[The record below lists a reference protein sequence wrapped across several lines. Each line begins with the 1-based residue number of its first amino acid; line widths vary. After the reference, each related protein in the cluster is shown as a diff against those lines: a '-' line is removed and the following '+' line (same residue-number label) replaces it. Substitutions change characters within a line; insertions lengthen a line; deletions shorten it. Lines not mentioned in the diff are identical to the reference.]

1 MRAMF
6 EGCSN
11 LDFDLS
17 NWNVSKV
24 KYIQYMFYNCKSFEG
39 KGLENWD
46 VNNISNML
54 FAFANCKKLNC
65 DNVKNWKVNDN
76 CNISGMFNNC
86 TNKPDWYEEKLKDK
100 RPKYTL

>member
-1 MRAMF
+1 
-6 EGCSN
+6 
-11 LDFDLS
+11 
-17 NWNVSKV
+17 
-24 KYIQYMFYNCKSFEG
+24 
-39 KGLENWD
+39 
-46 VNNISNML
+46 ML

-86 TNKPDWYEEKLKDK
+86 PNKPDWYEEKHKDK